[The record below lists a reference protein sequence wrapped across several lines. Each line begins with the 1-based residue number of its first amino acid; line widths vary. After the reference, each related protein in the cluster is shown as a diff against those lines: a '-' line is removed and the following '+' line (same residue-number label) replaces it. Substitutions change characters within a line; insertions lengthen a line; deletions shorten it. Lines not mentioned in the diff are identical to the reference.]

1 MGEFGVYIWWFLFAI
16 GFLLAEATIS
26 GFVALF
32 FGIGAIFA
40 GGIAIAG
47 FDLTTQILT
56 MAVVSL
62 LGIIFGRKFLVSRV
76 KVNKDVIK
84 TNVDALIG
92 REGVVIHKI
101 PPFGKGRMLCNGE
114 NWSAQSVDGIEIEE
128 GQKVIIREI
137 RGVTAIV
144 EKISNPLEG

>member
-1 MGEFGVYIWWFLFAI
+1 MEEFGVSIWWFIFAI
-16 GFLLAEATIS
+16 GLLVAEATLS

-32 FGIGAIFA
+32 FGIGAVAA
-40 GGIAIAG
+40 GGMALAG
-47 FDLTTQILT
+47 FNLPLQIMT

-76 KVNKDVIK
+76 QVNKDVIK

-92 REGVVIHKI
+92 REAVVTQTI
-101 PPFGKGRMLCNGE
+101 PPFGKGRILCNSE
-114 NWSAQSVDGIEIEE
+114 SWSAECAKGMQIEE
-128 GQKVIIREI
+128 GEKVVIHEI

-144 EKISNPLEG
+144 AKKK